1 MIELISRCEREGNSL
16 SLMGDGIRVENIAQL
31 TDRLKKE
38 IITNKGELINVLKR
52 DLLAR
57 ENGILIGIP
66 GTLYTFTIN
75 RNTIAYVDCVDGE
88 WIATRETY
96 KRGVRTATSHKVIA
110 RGNTFEYVFNEF
122 VSYKNFITGNKKR
135 I

>member
-1 MIELISRCEREGNSL
+1 MIELLSRCEREGNSL
-16 SLMGDGIRVENIAQL
+16 SLEGDGLRVENIAQL
-31 TDRLKKE
+31 PADLKNE
-38 IITNKGELINVLKR
+38 IIANKNELIKALNR

-66 GTLYTFTIN
+66 GTLYTCTISC
-75 RNTIAYVDCVDGE
+75 NTIAYVEYVDGE

-96 KRGVRTATSHKVIA
+96 KRGVRTTSSHKVIA

-122 VSYKNFITGNKKR
+122 VGYKNFITRNNK
-135 I
+135 